1 MHFMVRSGREGDWM
15 LLEMQ
20 EDFLNEAQG
29 VGLAQG
35 MQYQGA

>member
-1 MHFMVRSGREGDWM
+1 MVCAGRGADWM